1 LPVIIIIFRNCSLL
15 TMLKVM
21 NAALTISSL
30 TSLIVFNLSKTY
42 FVLSGITGVNP
53 KIAIISIVAL
63 AKFTV
68 QIDLQVEFD
77 RREIPLNWSMGY
89 VSMWATSR
97 ESYPQTI
104 YGSEVF
110 ELNDDLRQL
119 AMSFTRTAP
128 LEDSAAA
135 AKNRSLY
142 LDSPSGV

>member
-1 LPVIIIIFRNCSLL
+1 
-15 TMLKVM
+15 M

-89 VSMWATSR
+89 VSM
-97 ESYPQTI
+97 
-104 YGSEVF
+104 
-110 ELNDDLRQL
+110 
-119 AMSFTRTAP
+119 
-128 LEDSAAA
+128 
-135 AKNRSLY
+135 
-142 LDSPSGV
+142 

>member
-1 LPVIIIIFRNCSLL
+1 
-15 TMLKVM
+15 MLKVM

-89 VSMWATSR
+89 VSM
-97 ESYPQTI
+97 
-104 YGSEVF
+104 
-110 ELNDDLRQL
+110 
-119 AMSFTRTAP
+119 
-128 LEDSAAA
+128 
-135 AKNRSLY
+135 
-142 LDSPSGV
+142 